1 MTFIV
6 DVTEIATA
14 YGWMIGNRK
23 EKNENENKRLTF
35 CYL

>member
-1 MTFIV
+1 MTLIL
-6 DVTEIATA
+6 DVTEIKTA

-23 EKNENENKRLTF
+23 EKNKNKILTF